1 MSSETPDIESP
12 AQENEIKSEK
22 SVAQETRTEN
32 KVASDQHSLNPKIVT
47 VWKIENTIGLGILL
61 LAVSAGGIA
70 LWTLTEAPKA
80 MLIVIWLVVLGIFL
94 SQLFWYPSHAY
105 RNWSYL
111 LTDQTLELRFG
122 VVWEKSVLIPLSRLQ
137 HVDLHRGPLE
147 QHFGL
152 SSLEVHTAGTQNAS
166 HKIPGLEPEIAI
178 RLRNEL
184 VQVARIENS

>member
-12 AQENEIKSEK
+12 AQENEIRSEK
-22 SVAQETRTEN
+22 PETQENRTETE
-32 KVASDQHSLNPKIVT
+32 VASDHYSLNPKIVT
-47 VWKIENTIGLGILL
+47 VWKIENAIGLGILL

-70 LWTLTEAPKA
+70 LWTFTDAPKVV
-80 MLIVIWLVVLGIFL
+80 LIVIWLVVLGLFL
-94 SQLFWYPSHAY
+94 SQLIWYPNHAY
-105 RNWSYL
+105 RNWSYQ

-166 HKIPGLEPEIAI
+166 HKIPGLEPEVAI

>member
-1 MSSETPDIESP
+1 MSRETPDIEP
-12 AQENEIKSEK
+12 PNQEREIGSEG
-22 SVAQETRTEN
+22 SETQEKRTEPEI
-32 KVASDQHSLNPKIVT
+32 ASAQHSLNPKIVT
-47 VWKIENTIGLGILL
+47 IWKIENGIGLGILL

-70 LWTLTEAPKA
+70 LWTLSDAPKVV
-80 MLIVIWLVVLGIFL
+80 LIVIWLVVLGLFL
-94 SQLFWYPSHAY
+94 SQLFWYPDHAY
-105 RNWSYL
+105 RNWSYR
-111 LTDQTLELRFG
+111 LTDQILELRFG

-166 HKIPGLEPEIAI
+166 HKIPGLEPDIAT

-184 VQVARIENS
+184 VKLARIENS

>member
-1 MSSETPDIESP
+1 MSSETPDIEP
-12 AQENEIKSEK
+12 PTLANEIGSEK
-22 SVAQETRTEN
+22 SEMQEKRIEPEA
-32 KVASDQHSLNPKIVT
+32 ASAQHSLNPKIVT
-47 VWKIENTIGLGILL
+47 VWKIENGIGLGILL